1 MKETQRREFLIVTE
15 ITQEFKMPERFTII
29 RTSRWGNSGTDLQT
43 MAVLERRKFRN
54 DDAIR
59 MCNEMISKDNAG
71 TNEELEYEVILSRE
85 NGEQEVIH
93 RVDKKGTVSV

>member
-1 MKETQRREFLIVTE
+1 
-15 ITQEFKMPERFTII
+15 MPERFTII

-71 TNEELEYEVILSRE
+71 INEELEYEVILSRE

>member
-1 MKETQRREFLIVTE
+1 
-15 ITQEFKMPERFTII
+15 MPERFTII
-29 RTSRWGNSGTDLQT
+29 RTSRWGNTGADLQT

-59 MCNEMISKDNAG
+59 MCNEMMSKDSAG

-93 RVDKKGTVSV
+93 RVDKEGVKSI

>member
-1 MKETQRREFLIVTE
+1 
-15 ITQEFKMPERFTII
+15 MPERFTII
-29 RTSRWGNSGTDLQT
+29 RTSRWGTTGTDIRT

-59 MCNEMISKDNAG
+59 MCNEMMTKDKVG

-93 RVDKKGTVSV
+93 HIEEKGTVSI

>member
-1 MKETQRREFLIVTE
+1 
-15 ITQEFKMPERFTII
+15 MPERFTII
-29 RTSRWGNSGTDLQT
+29 RTSRWGNTETNLQT

-54 DDAIR
+54 DDAVR

-71 TNEELEYEVILSRE
+71 TNEELEYQVILSRE

-93 RVDKKGTVSV
+93 SVDKKGTVSI

>member
-1 MKETQRREFLIVTE
+1 
-15 ITQEFKMPERFTII
+15 MPERFTII